1 MLVASEVRYRY
12 GTVPSKV
19 IPRRGPENRCGQSA
33 LLCNKNRKAIDG
45 NAAMDPAPDEGSRS
59 AAEQA
64 AQHLTNVLLP
74 MDATPTLAAHVAPHA
89 AFVSGI
95 AERADV
101 VLAAALFREL
111 SQRFEKLSPLQR
123 FSLHLA
129 LLRSAPETFRRRLE
143 DPISNDDERWLAA
156 VAPCVAVVVYLR
168 RGAAIA
174 HNTSTD
180 QLLEV
185 LEDNELAQ
193 SRADDA
199 ATFAASLYCVC
210 LGLEWLGRTAY
221 DERME
226 KGLKRDGNVLLGY
239 DEDLTASESC
249 VYDFAHVLSPEGFA
263 LTKAEIKKHYVVVHV
278 TQCLQQIGVSWEAV
292 IAHAHVLAAEVKRVK
307 SEVHTTTP
315 GLKAAEAR
323 ARAWPARD
331 VTHLQF
337 EIAEAP
343 RDGFAALACTAK
355 LSLEDALGTSRLEAV
370 HVKHVVGGR
379 RKCHLRSCATLESD
393 STKFL
398 RCARCKDA
406 HYCSRKCQEDDWRR
420 RHHKRTCARFPPSV
434 DK

>member
-1 MLVASEVRYRY
+1 ME
-12 GTVPSKV
+12 
-19 IPRRGPENRCGQSA
+19 
-33 LLCNKNRKAIDG
+33 
-45 NAAMDPAPDEGSRS
+45 PDEGSSS

-89 AFVSGI
+89 AFVSTI
-95 AERADV
+95 TERADV
-101 VLAAALFREL
+101 VLTSALFRDL

-129 LLRSAPETFRRRLE
+129 LLKHAPETFRRRLE
-143 DPISNDDERWLAA
+143 DDNEGWLAA
-156 VAPCVAVVVYLR
+156 AVPCVAVVVYLR

-174 HNTSTD
+174 HASSSD
-180 QLLEV
+180 DLLEV
-185 LEDNELAQ
+185 LDDAELAQ
-193 SRADDA
+193 SHNEDA

-210 LGLEWLGRTAY
+210 LGLEWLGRKAY
-221 DERME
+221 DERIAN
-226 KGLKRDGNVLLGY
+226 GVKRDGNILLGY

-249 VYDFAHVLSPEGFA
+249 VYDFAHVVSGEGFA
-263 LTKAEIKKHYVVVHV
+263 LTKAEIKKHYVVVHL
-278 TQCLQQIGVSWEAV
+278 TQVRHGVSWEAV
-292 IAHAHVLAAEVKRVK
+292 IAQSHVLAVDVKRVK

-331 VTHLQF
+331 VTHLWF

-355 LSLEDALGTSRLEAV
+355 LSLEDALGKSRLEAV
-370 HVKHVVGGR
+370 HVKHVVNGR
-379 RKCHLRSCATLESD
+379 RKCHLRGCATLESD
-393 STKFL
+393 AAKFL

-406 HYCSRKCQEDDWRR
+406 HYCSRKCQEEDWRR
-420 RHHKRTCARFPPSV
+420 GHHKRTCARCPPSV

>member
-1 MLVASEVRYRY
+1 
-12 GTVPSKV
+12 
-19 IPRRGPENRCGQSA
+19 
-33 LLCNKNRKAIDG
+33 
-45 NAAMDPAPDEGSRS
+45 MDPAPEDCS
-59 AAEQA
+59 AAAEA
-64 AQHLTNVLLP
+64 AQQLGEVLLP

-89 AFVSGI
+89 AFVSAI

-101 VLAAALFREL
+101 VLASALFREL
-111 SQRFEKLSPLQR
+111 SQAFETLSPLQR
-123 FSLHLA
+123 FSLYLS
-129 LLRSAPETFRRRLE
+129 LLKHAPETFRRRLE
-143 DPISNDDERWLAA
+143 DSPDEWLAA
-156 VAPCVAVVVYLR
+156 AAPCVAVVVYLR
-168 RGAAIA
+168 RGVPA
-174 HNTSTD
+174 HASFTD

-185 LEDNELAQ
+185 LGDAELAQ
-193 SRADDA
+193 SHNEDA

-221 DERME
+221 NERIAN
-226 KGLKRDGNVLLGY
+226 GVKRDGKILLGY

-249 VYDFAHVLSPEGFA
+249 VYDFAHVVSEEGFA

-278 TQCLQQIGVSWEAV
+278 TQCFQQIGVAWEAV
-292 IAHAHVLAAEVKRVK
+292 IARAHVLAAEVKRVK

-355 LSLEDALGTSRLEAV
+355 LALEDALAKVDAAKV
-370 HVKHVVGGR
+370 HVKHVVDGR
-379 RKCHLRSCATLESD
+379 RKCHLRSCANLESD
-393 STKFL
+393 AAKFL

-406 HYCSRKCQEDDWRR
+406 HYCSRACQEDDWRR
-420 RHHKRTCARFPPSV
+420 LHHKRTCARCPPSV

>member
-1 MLVASEVRYRY
+1 M
-12 GTVPSKV
+12 
-19 IPRRGPENRCGQSA
+19 
-33 LLCNKNRKAIDG
+33 
-45 NAAMDPAPDEGSRS
+45 
-59 AAEQA
+59 
-64 AQHLTNVLLP
+64 TNVLLP

-89 AFVSGI
+89 AFVSSI
-95 AERADV
+95 SERADV
-101 VLAAALFREL
+101 VLASALFREL
-111 SQRFEKLSPLQR
+111 SQRFEKLTPLQR
-123 FSLHLA
+123 FSLHLS
-129 LLRSAPETFRRRLE
+129 LLKHAPSEFRRRLE
-143 DPISNDDERWLAA
+143 DSPDEWLAA

-174 HNTSTD
+174 HASFTD

-185 LEDNELAQ
+185 LGDAELAQ
-193 SRADDA
+193 SHNEDA

-221 DERME
+221 DERIAN
-226 KGLKRDGNVLLGY
+226 GVKRDGKILLGY

-249 VYDFAHVLSPEGFA
+249 VYDFAHVIGGEGFA

-278 TQCLQQIGVSWEAV
+278 TQCRSGVAWEAV
-292 IAHAHVLAAEVKRVK
+292 IARAHVLAAEVKRVK

-355 LSLEDALGTSRLEAV
+355 LSLEDALAKVDAAKV
-370 HVKHVVGGR
+370 HVKHVVDGR
-379 RKCHLRSCATLESD
+379 RKCHLRSCANLESD
-393 STKFL
+393 AAKFL

-406 HYCSRKCQEDDWRR
+406 HYCSRECQEHDWRR
-420 RHHKRTCARFPPSV
+420 LHHKRTCARCPPST
-434 DK
+434 DKYL

>member
-1 MLVASEVRYRY
+1 
-12 GTVPSKV
+12 
-19 IPRRGPENRCGQSA
+19 
-33 LLCNKNRKAIDG
+33 
-45 NAAMDPAPDEGSRS
+45 MDPAPDDGS
-59 AAEQA
+59 AAAEA
-64 AQHLTNVLLP
+64 AQQLVEVLLP

-89 AFVSGI
+89 AFVSSI
-95 AERADV
+95 SERADV
-101 VLAAALFREL
+101 VLASALFREL
-111 SQRFEKLSPLQR
+111 SQRFEKMTPLQR
-123 FSLHLA
+123 FSLYLA
-129 LLRSAPETFRRRLE
+129 LLTNAPETFRRRLE
-143 DPISNDDERWLAA
+143 DDNEGWLAA
-156 VAPCVAVVVYLR
+156 AAPCVAVVVYLR
-168 RGAAIA
+168 RGVPA
-174 HNTSTD
+174 HASFTD

-185 LEDNELAQ
+185 LGDAELAQ
-193 SRADDA
+193 SHNEDA

-221 DERME
+221 DERIAN
-226 KGLKRDGNVLLGY
+226 GVKRDGKILLGY

-249 VYDFAHVLSPEGFA
+249 VYDFAHVIGGEGFA

-278 TQCLQQIGVSWEAV
+278 TQCRSGVAWEAV
-292 IAHAHVLAAEVKRVK
+292 IARAHVLAAEVKRVK

-355 LSLEDALGTSRLEAV
+355 LSLEDALAKVDAAKV
-370 HVKHVVGGR
+370 HIKHVVDGR
-379 RKCHLRSCATLESD
+379 RKCHLRSCANLESD
-393 STKFL
+393 AAKFL

-406 HYCSRKCQEDDWRR
+406 HYCSRACQEDDWRR
-420 RHHKRTCARFPPSV
+420 LHHKRTCGRCPPSV

>member
-1 MLVASEVRYRY
+1 MVWY
-12 GTVPSKV
+12 
-19 IPRRGPENRCGQSA
+19 IDIPENRSA
-33 LLCNKNRKAIDG
+33 ANRRCCARKNSKAVDG
-45 NAAMDPAPDEGSRS
+45 NAAMDQDEGSSS
-59 AAEQA
+59 ADAA
-64 AQHLTNVLLP
+64 AQHLSDVLLP

-89 AFVSGI
+89 AFVSSI
-95 AERADV
+95 SERADV
-101 VLAAALFREL
+101 VLASALFREL
-111 SQRFEKLSPLQR
+111 SQRFEKMTPLQR
-123 FSLHLA
+123 FSLYLA
-129 LLRSAPETFRRRLE
+129 LLTNAPETFRRRLE
-143 DPISNDDERWLAA
+143 DDNEGWLAA
-156 VAPCVAVVVYLR
+156 AAPCVAVVVYLR
-168 RGAAIA
+168 RGVPA
-174 HNTSTD
+174 HASFTD

-185 LEDNELAQ
+185 LGDAELAQ
-193 SRADDA
+193 SHNEDA

-226 KGLKRDGNVLLGY
+226 KGLKRDGNILLGY

-249 VYDFAHVLSPEGFA
+249 VYDFAHVVSEEGFA

-278 TQCLQQIGVSWEAV
+278 TQCRSGVAWEAV
-292 IAHAHVLAAEVKRVK
+292 IARAHVLAAEVKRVK

-355 LSLEDALGTSRLEAV
+355 LSLEDALAKVDAAKV
-370 HVKHVVGGR
+370 HIKHVVDGR
-379 RKCHLRSCATLESD
+379 RKCHLRSCANLESD
-393 STKFL
+393 AAKFL

-406 HYCSRKCQEDDWRR
+406 HYCSRACQEDDWRR
-420 RHHKRTCARFPPSV
+420 GHHKRTCGRCPPSRSV

>member
-1 MLVASEVRYRY
+1 
-12 GTVPSKV
+12 
-19 IPRRGPENRCGQSA
+19 
-33 LLCNKNRKAIDG
+33 
-45 NAAMDPAPDEGSRS
+45 MDPAPDEGSA
-59 AAEQA
+59 AAEA
-64 AQHLTNVLLP
+64 AQQLTNVLLP

-89 AFVSGI
+89 AFVSSI
-95 AERADV
+95 SERADV
-101 VLAAALFREL
+101 VLASALFREL
-111 SQRFEKLSPLQR
+111 SQRFEKLTPLQR
-123 FSLHLA
+123 FSLHLS
-129 LLRSAPETFRRRLE
+129 LLKHAPSEFRRRLE
-143 DPISNDDERWLAA
+143 DSPDEWLAA

-174 HNTSTD
+174 HASSSD
-180 QLLEV
+180 DLLEV
-185 LEDNELAQ
+185 LDDAELAQ
-193 SRADDA
+193 SRQDDA

-226 KGLKRDGNVLLGY
+226 KGLKRDGNILLGY
-239 DEDLTASESC
+239 DEDLTAAERC
-249 VYDFAHVLSPEGFA
+249 VYDFAHVIGGEGFA
-263 LTKAEIKKHYVVVHV
+263 LTRAEIRTPYVVVHV
-278 TQCLQQIGVSWEAV
+278 TQCLQKIGVSWEAV
-292 IAHAHVLAAEVKRVK
+292 IARAHVLAAEVKRVK

-355 LSLEDALGTSRLEAV
+355 LALEDALAKVDAAKV
-370 HVKHVVGGR
+370 HVKHVVDGR
-379 RKCHLRSCATLESD
+379 RKCHLRSCANLESD
-393 STKFL
+393 AAKFL

-406 HYCSRKCQEDDWRR
+406 HYCSRACQEDDWRR
-420 RHHKRTCARFPPSV
+420 LHHKRTCGRCPPSV

>member
-1 MLVASEVRYRY
+1 
-12 GTVPSKV
+12 
-19 IPRRGPENRCGQSA
+19 
-33 LLCNKNRKAIDG
+33 
-45 NAAMDPAPDEGSRS
+45 MDPAPDEGISG
-59 AAEQA
+59 AAERA
-64 AQHLTNVLLP
+64 AQHLSDVLLP

-89 AFVSGI
+89 AFVSSI
-95 AERADV
+95 SERADV
-101 VLAAALFREL
+101 VLASALFREL
-111 SQRFEKLSPLQR
+111 SQRFEKMTPLQR
-123 FSLHLA
+123 FSLYLA
-129 LLRSAPETFRRRLE
+129 LLTNAPETFRRRLE
-143 DPISNDDERWLAA
+143 DDNEGWLAA
-156 VAPCVAVVVYLR
+156 AAPCVAVVVYLR
-168 RGAAIA
+168 RGVPA
-174 HNTSTD
+174 HASFTD

-185 LEDNELAQ
+185 LGDAELAQ
-193 SRADDA
+193 SHNEDA

-221 DERME
+221 DERIAN
-226 KGLKRDGNVLLGY
+226 GVKRDGKILLGY

-249 VYDFAHVLSPEGFA
+249 VYDFAHVIGGEGFA

-278 TQCLQQIGVSWEAV
+278 TQCRSGVAWEAV
-292 IAHAHVLAAEVKRVK
+292 IARAHVLAAEVKRVK

-355 LSLEDALGTSRLEAV
+355 LSLEDALAKVDAAKV
-370 HVKHVVGGR
+370 HIKHVVDGR
-379 RKCHLRSCATLESD
+379 RKCHLRSCANLESD
-393 STKFL
+393 AAKFL

-406 HYCSRKCQEDDWRR
+406 HYCSRACQEDDWRR
-420 RHHKRTCARFPPSV
+420 LHHKRTCGRCPPSV

>member
-12 GTVPSKV
+12 GTVL
-19 IPRRGPENRCGQSA
+19 IPRWQQRTGKSISGQPA
-33 LLCNKNRKAIDG
+33 LLCAQKAVDG
-45 NAAMDPAPDEGSRS
+45 NAAMEPEEGSSS
-59 AAEQA
+59 AAAAEA

-89 AFVSGI
+89 AFVTSVS
-95 AERADV
+95 ERADV
-101 VLAAALFREL
+101 VLASALFREL
-111 SQRFEKLSPLQR
+111 SQRFETLSPLQR
-123 FSLHLA
+123 FSLYLS
-129 LLRSAPETFRRRLE
+129 LLKHAPETFRRRLE
-143 DPISNDDERWLAA
+143 DPISNDEARWLAA

-168 RGAAIA
+168 RGAPLCSS
-174 HNTSTD
+174 STD

-185 LEDNELAQ
+185 LDDAEQQ
-193 SRADDA
+193 SIEDDA
-199 ATFAASLYCVC
+199 ATFASSLYCVC
-210 LGLEWLGRTAY
+210 VGLEWLGRTAY
-221 DERME
+221 DERIAS
-226 KGLKRDGNVLLGY
+226 GLKRDGKILLGY

-263 LTKAEIKKHYVVVHV
+263 LTRAEIKKHYVVAHL
-278 TQCLQQIGVSWEAV
+278 TQTRGGVSWEAV

-337 EIAEAP
+337 EISEAP
-343 RDGFAALACTAK
+343 ATRCTAK
-355 LSLEDALGTSRLEAV
+355 LSLEDALAKVDAAKV
-370 HVKHVVGGR
+370 HVKHVVDGR
-379 RKCHLRSCATLESD
+379 RKCHLRSCANLESD
-393 STKFL
+393 AAKFL

-406 HYCSRKCQEDDWRR
+406 HYCSRACQEDDWRR
-420 RHHKRTCARFPPSV
+420 LHHKRTCGRCPPSV

>member
-1 MLVASEVRYRY
+1 
-12 GTVPSKV
+12 
-19 IPRRGPENRCGQSA
+19 
-33 LLCNKNRKAIDG
+33 
-45 NAAMDPAPDEGSRS
+45 MDAAPDEGSA
-59 AAEQA
+59 AAEA

-89 AFVSGI
+89 AFVTSVS
-95 AERADV
+95 ERADV
-101 VLAAALFREL
+101 VLASALFREL
-111 SQRFEKLSPLQR
+111 SQAFEALSPLQR
-123 FSLHLA
+123 FSLYLA
-129 LLRSAPETFRRRLE
+129 LLKHAPETFRRRLE
-143 DPISNDDERWLAA
+143 DSPDEWLAA

-168 RGAAIA
+168 RGVPA
-174 HNTSTD
+174 HASSSD
-180 QLLEV
+180 DLLEV
-185 LEDNELAQ
+185 LDDAEQQ
-193 SRADDA
+193 SIEDDA

-221 DERME
+221 DERIAN
-226 KGLKRDGNVLLGY
+226 GVKRDGKILLGY

-249 VYDFAHVLSPEGFA
+249 VYDFAHVIGGEGFA
-263 LTKAEIKKHYVVVHV
+263 LTRAEIRTPYVVVHV
-278 TQCLQQIGVSWEAV
+278 TQCLQKIGVSWEAV
-292 IAHAHVLAAEVKRVK
+292 IARAHVLAAEVKRVK

-355 LSLEDALGTSRLEAV
+355 LALEDALAKVDAAKV
-370 HVKHVVGGR
+370 HVKHVVDGR
-379 RKCHLRSCATLESD
+379 RKCHLRSCANLESD
-393 STKFL
+393 AAKFL

-406 HYCSRKCQEDDWRR
+406 HYCSRACQEDDWRR
-420 RHHKRTCARFPPSV
+420 LHHKRTCGRCPPSV

>member
-1 MLVASEVRYRY
+1 
-12 GTVPSKV
+12 
-19 IPRRGPENRCGQSA
+19 
-33 LLCNKNRKAIDG
+33 
-45 NAAMDPAPDEGSRS
+45 MDPAPDEGSA
-59 AAEQA
+59 AAEA

-101 VLAAALFREL
+101 VLASALFRDL
-111 SQRFEKLSPLQR
+111 SQRFEKLTPLQR
-123 FSLHLA
+123 FSLYLS
-129 LLRSAPETFRRRLE
+129 LLKHAPETFRRRLE
-143 DPISNDDERWLAA
+143 DDNEGWLAA
-156 VAPCVAVVVYLR
+156 AVPCVAVIVYLR
-168 RGAAIA
+168 RGVPA
-174 HNTSTD
+174 HASFTD

-185 LEDNELAQ
+185 LDDADLTL
-193 SRADDA
+193 SREDDA

-226 KGLKRDGNVLLGY
+226 KGLKRDGNILLGY

-249 VYDFAHVLSPEGFA
+249 VYDFAHVIGGEGFA

-278 TQCLQQIGVSWEAV
+278 TQCRSGVAWEAV
-292 IAHAHVLAAEVKRVK
+292 IARAHVLAAEVKRVK

-355 LSLEDALGTSRLEAV
+355 LSLEDALAKVDAAKV
-370 HVKHVVGGR
+370 HVKHVVDGR
-379 RKCHLRSCATLESD
+379 RKCHLRSCANLESD
-393 STKFL
+393 AAKFL

-406 HYCSRKCQEDDWRR
+406 HYCSRACQEDDWRR
-420 RHHKRTCARFPPSV
+420 LHHKRTCGRCPPSV

>member
-1 MLVASEVRYRY
+1 M
-12 GTVPSKV
+12 
-19 IPRRGPENRCGQSA
+19 
-33 LLCNKNRKAIDG
+33 
-45 NAAMDPAPDEGSRS
+45 
-59 AAEQA
+59 
-64 AQHLTNVLLP
+64 
-74 MDATPTLAAHVAPHA
+74 
-89 AFVSGI
+89 
-95 AERADV
+95 
-101 VLAAALFREL
+101 
-111 SQRFEKLSPLQR
+111 
-123 FSLHLA
+123 
-129 LLRSAPETFRRRLE
+129 
-143 DPISNDDERWLAA
+143 
-156 VAPCVAVVVYLR
+156 
-168 RGAAIA
+168 
-174 HNTSTD
+174 
-180 QLLEV
+180 LEV
-185 LEDNELAQ
+185 LDDNELAQ
-193 SRADDA
+193 SREDDA

-226 KGLKRDGNVLLGY
+226 KGLKRDGKILLGY

-263 LTKAEIKKHYVVVHV
+263 LTKAEIKKHYVVVHL
-278 TQCLQQIGVSWEAV
+278 TQTRRGVSWEAV

-355 LSLEDALGTSRLEAV
+355 LALEDALAKVDAAKV
-370 HVKHVVGGR
+370 HVKHVVDGR

-393 STKFL
+393 AAKFL

-406 HYCSRKCQEDDWRR
+406 HYCAGVPGGRLAAPAPQADVR
-420 RHHKRTCARFPPSV
+420 
-434 DK
+434 